1 VNVIYKKLRSK
12 KKKLDKIKDTED
24 KAKKGD
30 AVLTQEQLEMI
41 KNKNAI
47 VEEMN
52 ELQNIIKMYQEAFP
66 DL

>member
-1 VNVIYKKLRSK
+1 MNVIYKKLRSK